1 MLHPSPQISGLTLVN
16 LLPYTVQSS
25 PYRNLIL
32 NSKSA
37 PDGERGWLKVFAGI
51 SRGSKDEVRLLI
63 PTVFSVQIAV
73 TNAETPRRPRQ
84 KPR

>member
-1 MLHPSPQISGLTLVN
+1 MDLAHPPPQLLPFLLHPSPQISGLTLVN

-51 SRGSKDEVRLLI
+51 SRGSKDEVRLLCAL
-63 PTVFSVQIAV
+63 SGHAQH
-73 TNAETPRRPRQ
+73 RD
-84 KPR
+84 